1 MKKTNQNS
9 DLLKFEVAVTANV
22 KIEKGGGGRKFKNCP
37 NYHNDNL
44 LGISPNHFLGLFGF
58 TLVELL
64 VVIAIIGLL
73 IALLLPA
80 VQAAREAA
88 KRMQCANNLK
98 QWALACHNHHSAMET
113 FPALG
118 EGGPGDGDH
127 IGWTVMLLP
136 YAEQSPL
143 YQMIETGGTACA
155 LNGTTNYGSFGAY
168 PWDTNYIPWQTQ
180 IPNLICPSD
189 PKAKTRCDGIG
200 RRNYLASVG
209 DFGTYWDCGE
219 VNPNPPYGPDGPKH
233 FRGCFSRKNKR
244 NFSFISDGTTN
255 TFLLGEVLCGSNN
268 SYSSSVNNARA
279 RGDIAGIAG
288 NWTGTMAWCLNAVNG
303 WKNGTYGSVGYM
315 GMTWADGCS
324 GIAAFNS
331 LLPPN
336 SPSCMV
342 GVLNDSP
349 SYNMIITLS
358 SYHPG
363 GANVAMAD
371 GSTHFLNN
379 TIQSGDISKTLWYM
393 VDHHSE
399 PSVFGVLGKLGSAAA
414 GESVSLP

>member
-1 MKKTNQNS
+1 
-9 DLLKFEVAVTANV
+9 
-22 KIEKGGGGRKFKNCP
+22 
-37 NYHNDNL
+37 
-44 LGISPNHFLGLFGF
+44 
-58 TLVELL
+58 
-64 VVIAIIGLL
+64 VVIAIIGIL

-88 KRMQCANNLK
+88 RRMQCANNLK
-98 QWALACHNHHSAMET
+98 QWALACHNHHDALNA

-118 EGGPGDGDH
+118 DSPGVSSAASGDMGDR

-136 YAEQSPL
+136 YTEQSPL
-143 YQMIETGGTACA
+143 YQMIETGGTVCA
-155 LNGTTNYGSFGAY
+155 LNGTTNYGSFGGQ

-180 IPNLICPSD
+180 ISNLICPSD
-189 PKAKTRCDGIG
+189 NKARTRCDGIG

-209 DFGTYWDCGE
+209 DFGTYWGCGE
-219 VNPNPPYGPDGPKH
+219 TNPNPPYGPDGPKN

-244 NFSFISDGTTN
+244 DFAFISDGTTN

-268 SYSSSVNNARA
+268 SYSSSVNNARS
-279 RGDIAGIAG
+279 RGDLAGING
-288 NWTGTMAWCLNAVNG
+288 NWTATMTWCLNAVNG

-342 GVLNDSP
+342 GPLADTPHNNV
-349 SYNMIITLS
+349 IVTLS
-358 SYHPG
+358 SYHSG

-371 GSTHFLNN
+371 GSTHFLND
-379 TIQSGDISKTLWYM
+379 TINSGDVSRNLWYM
-393 VDHHSE
+393 VDHHGDQ
-399 PSVFGVLGKLGSAAA
+399 SVFGVLGKLGSAAA